1 MQMDK
6 DKISHQD
13 MLKQVAPALV
23 EWFRRAGRPLPWRD
37 HPTPYA
43 ILVSET
49 MLQQTRIE
57 TVLRYYPR
65 FMAQFPDLESLAAAE
80 EQSVLK
86 LWEGLGYYSRARNLK
101 KAAEQCVAEYGGR
114 LPETAVALKKLPG
127 VGDYTAGAVASLAF
141 GEPAPAVDGN
151 VLRVLAR
158 FFADQRDVME
168 GAVKKEYR
176 QQLEGLLSELSEPGL
191 FNEAMMELG
200 ELICLPGGRPLCS
213 RCPWQESCRAF
224 AAGLERDLPVR
235 GGGRPRRI
243 EKKTVLL
250 LRREEG
256 ATGELALEKRPDKGL
271 LAGLYGLPML
281 EGALDMSDIR
291 PYLESYGVRVLSGEK
306 GPAAR
311 HIFTHLEWDMI
322 SWQICTDRP
331 LPEYLYASRE
341 DVKGR
346 YPLPAAF
353 KYFVE

>member
-1 MQMDK
+1 MDK

-13 MLKQVAPALV
+13 MLKQAAPALV
-23 EWFRRAGRPLPWRD
+23 DWFRQVGRPLPWRN
-37 HPTPYA
+37 HPTPYE

-65 FMAQFPDLESLAAAE
+65 FMTHFPNLESLAAAE

-114 LPETAVALKKLPG
+114 LPETAAALKKLPG

-141 GEPAPAVDGN
+141 GEPVPAVDGN

-158 FFADQRDVME
+158 FFADERDVLE

-176 QQLEGLLSELSEPGL
+176 QLLETVLSEIGEPGL
-191 FNEAMMELG
+191 LNEALMELG
-200 ELICLPGGRPLCS
+200 ELVCLPGGRPLCS
-213 RCPWQESCRAF
+213 RCPWQESCQAF
-224 AAGLERDLPVR
+224 AAGLERDLPLR
-235 GGGRPRRI
+235 GAGKPRRI

-250 LRREEG
+250 LQGGNEPELQ
-256 ATGELALEKRPDKGL
+256 ELALEKRPAKGL

-291 PYLESYGVRVLSGEK
+291 PYLESYGVHVLSGER
-306 GPAAR
+306 GPDAR
-311 HIFTHLEWDMI
+311 HVFTHLEWDMI
-322 SWQICTDRP
+322 SWRIQTDRP
-331 LPEYLYASRE
+331 LPGFLYASRE
-341 DVKGR
+341 AIRDR

-353 KYFVE
+353 KYFIE